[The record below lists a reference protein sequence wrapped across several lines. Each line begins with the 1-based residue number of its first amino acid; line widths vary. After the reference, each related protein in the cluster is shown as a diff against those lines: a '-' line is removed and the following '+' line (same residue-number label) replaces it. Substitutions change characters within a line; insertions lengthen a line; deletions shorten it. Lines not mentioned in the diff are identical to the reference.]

1 MAKKPSEPMVLL
13 PYSDLMGLLDASK
26 LIKELNQNVKRL
38 EAQQAALRGMFLE
51 LMDRFREL
59 EI

>member
-1 MAKKPSEPMVLL
+1 MVLL
-13 PYSDLMGLLDASK
+13 PYSELVELLDASK
-26 LIKELNQNVKRL
+26 RVKELAQDVKRL